1 MEDIELLEGP
11 ALLEALRAADLGQ
24 VEPRQFAR
32 IIAGASKAQLDTV
45 VADRA
50 LRDKVL
56 GEIFRRMSAHLKADR
71 AAELNAVVRWRLTGG
86 ADADGYDRFETV
98 IRDGE
103 CTVSRE
109 PAEKPR
115 VTITVAPVDFFKL
128 ITHQATPA
136 VMFVTGRIKVK
147 GDLAFA
153 AGLIGFFD
161 LPKP

>member
-11 ALLEALRAADLGQ
+11 ALLDALRETDLRQ
-24 VEPRQFAR
+24 VEPEQFAR
-32 IIAGASKAQLDTV
+32 IIAGASKEQLEVV

-50 LRDKVL
+50 LREKVL
-56 GEIFRRMSAHLKADR
+56 TEIFRRMSAHLRPDR
-71 AAELNAVVRWRLTGG
+71 AAGLDAVIRWRLTGG
-86 ADADGYDRFETV
+86 AAPDGFDRFETV
-98 IRDGE
+98 IRDGA
-103 CTVSRE
+103 CTVSRT
-109 PAEKPR
+109 PVEKPR
-115 VTITVAPVDFFKL
+115 VTITVSPVDFFTL